1 MHMGS
6 YYSRSIMLEDQN
18 NDVVD
23 HISEKHIIEHQTK
36 DQKKDQYIKEQH
48 RQIKELRTIIELLK
62 FGKKTTQY
70 NKEIV
75 KNIAENKKNKKYENL
90 VFSGGGMKGLA
101 YCGAVEVL
109 EKFGILKNIK
119 RYAGS
124 SAGSIMASLLAIGY
138 TPTELTAEIS
148 KIDFSKIIGVHGGYV
163 QDAVDIYKILQN
175 YGVSSGDYFTQII
188 SELIERKTGNKD
200 YTIDDLYRDKNIIL
214 VINSTDMSHNKTIY
228 FYPNHKNK
236 AFKNVPIRKAI
247 RMSMSVPIL
256 LKPVDFNDCLCVDGG
271 LLDIFPIHV
280 FDGEYPGDPMAKSN
294 LCKPNPATLGLNIMT
309 KEEIAEIMHNKKK
322 VFKNFIHFAISL
334 INIFMIDNERK
345 MLVPSFWNRTI
356 NIITKKIS
364 LVNFK
369 LTDEQKKNLLQ
380 DGRHY
385 ANEFF
390 DDTNLVD
397 DDID

>member
-175 YGVSSGDYFTQII
+175 
-188 SELIERKTGNKD
+188 
-200 YTIDDLYRDKNIIL
+200 
-214 VINSTDMSHNKTIY
+214 
-228 FYPNHKNK
+228 
-236 AFKNVPIRKAI
+236 
-247 RMSMSVPIL
+247 
-256 LKPVDFNDCLCVDGG
+256 
-271 LLDIFPIHV
+271 
-280 FDGEYPGDPMAKSN
+280 
-294 LCKPNPATLGLNIMT
+294 
-309 KEEIAEIMHNKKK
+309 
-322 VFKNFIHFAISL
+322 
-334 INIFMIDNERK
+334 
-345 MLVPSFWNRTI
+345 
-356 NIITKKIS
+356 
-364 LVNFK
+364 
-369 LTDEQKKNLLQ
+369 
-380 DGRHY
+380 
-385 ANEFF
+385 
-390 DDTNLVD
+390 
-397 DDID
+397 